1 MLDLSFLVGNGVSKH
16 EAAAFG
22 CMSVEISVDVQ
33 LLLVIFMHDGLLT
46 SVNGWVSNGVWFRIN
61 SIQIQA
67 LRIVSPIASYYAIW
81 VQNWNDLEDEAIE

>member
-16 EAAAFG
+16 ETATFG

-33 LLLVIFMHDGLLT
+33 LLLVIFMHDGLLA

-67 LRIVSPIASYYAIW
+67 LRIISPVASHYAVW
-81 VQNWNDLEDEAIE
+81 VQNWNDLEDKAIE